1 MWPPCLRK
9 SMLSSYNV
17 MSVFCDSLVWKTF
30 DIYIDQLWEN
40 MSLDTQRMRKR
51 LSSKANDKAFFCVSA
66 PCSRR
71 STSLFKLQTWV
82 PPRPSAYRKHTLLFP
97 HWVSITSEQ
106 TVIWPL
112 MRVLSLAPRPNW
124 ISQRPLKKLL
134 AAWQPATFKVW
145 VNMAGVFS
153 KFQGDY
159 KSTLGSSN
167 ISCTSPV
174 SVVQQNILEGKVL
187 PGVGPIPS
195 LPPLLL
201 SDSSAALS

>member
-1 MWPPCLRK
+1 MW
-9 SMLSSYNV
+9 SLS
-17 MSVFCDSLVWKTF
+17 FEC
-30 DIYIDQLWEN
+30 E
-40 MSLDTQRMRKR
+40 KR
-51 LSSKANDKAFFCVSA
+51 SIFTLTNCEKICPWTHKGREKDFPQKPMTKLFFCVSA

-71 STSLFKLQTWV
+71 STSLFKLQTRV

-106 TVIWPL
+106 TVIRPL
-112 MRVLSLAPRPNW
+112 MRVLSLTPRPNW

-145 VNMAGVFS
+145 VNMAGVEVFS

-187 PGVGPIPS
+187 PGVGPIPF